1 MAEPWPIAWF
11 IQGTGWAALWQA
23 SCITV
28 PSICRAKKA
37 VATSK
42 GKGQTPLYHCH
53 MLRKARKYPP
63 KNKPNV
69 GFQKLGGST

>member
-1 MAEPWPIAWF
+1 
-11 IQGTGWAALWQA
+11 
-23 SCITV
+23 
-28 PSICRAKKA
+28 

-42 GKGQTPLYHCH
+42 GKGQTPLYQCH
-53 MLRKARKYPP
+53 MLRKARKKPP

>member
-1 MAEPWPIAWF
+1 M
-11 IQGTGWAALWQA
+11 
-23 SCITV
+23 TV
-28 PSICRAKKA
+28 PSICKAKKA

-42 GKGQTPLYHCH
+42 GRGQTPLYHCH